1 VSSDISIIVP
11 TITGREEWLVKCLK
25 GYKLTAPD
33 AEVIV
38 VKDAPSCAE
47 GWEDGAEQASG
58 KYLHFTAD
66 DIIPAYDWWQ
76 APIEMLDKGIVP
88 VANVYEDGRRFLCE
102 TPMGLKV
109 MIPFL
114 TRAMLKIGGW
124 FLPIHDGSD
133 DWITYRAWRLGLPI
147 QFCPSYVIHH
157 YIAPEGRRPERRAR
171 DLTTLEEAMAAE
183 GHVPHYYRWLADRN
197 RRRPVA

>member
-1 VSSDISIIVP
+1 MISIIVP
-11 TITGREEWLVKCLK
+11 TITGREEWLAKCLK

-47 GWEDGAEQASG
+47 GWEQGAEQATG
-58 KYLHFTAD
+58 DYLHFTAD

-76 APIEMLDKGIVP
+76 APIEMLNKGIVP
-88 VANVYEDGRRFLCE
+88 VANVYEDGRRFVCE

-147 QFCPSYVIHH
+147 QFCPTYVVHH

-171 DLTTLEEAMAAE
+171 DLTALEEAMAAE
-183 GHVPHYYRWLADRN
+183 GYVPHYSRWLADRN

>member
-1 VSSDISIIVP
+1 MISIIVP
-11 TITGREEWLVKCLK
+11 TITGREEWLKKCLK

-33 AEVIV
+33 AEVVV

-47 GWEDGAEQASG
+47 GWEEGAEKATG
-58 KYLHFTAD
+58 DYLHFTAD

-76 APIEMLDKGIVP
+76 EPIKMLDAGIIP
-88 VANVYEDGRRFLCE
+88 VANVYEDGRRFVCP

-114 TRAMLKIGGW
+114 TRRMLDLGGW
-124 FLPIHDGSD
+124 FLPIHNGSD
-133 DWITYRAWRLGLPI
+133 DWVTYRAARLGFPT
-147 QFCPSYVIHH
+147 QFCPAYVIHH
-157 YIAPEGRRPERRAR
+157 YIAPEGRERPAARRAD
-171 DLTTLEEAMAAE
+171 DLTALEEAMAE
-183 GHVPHYYRWLADRN
+183 DGYVPQYYRWLADRN